1 MFTVTKSNAEVTPFL
16 SANNDTNKQHNNNS
30 KQSSDSSKQ
39 NGKQTTAKENN
50 SKENKLTSSAANED
64 EDFQEPKI
72 ATKKNKRVGSK
83 VVSKSTKRV
92 VTMKKVV
99 RAAKSGVLPK
109 NRAVAAGK
117 AHPKKKGG

>member
-1 MFTVTKSNAEVTPFL
+1 MFSLLFTVTKSNAEVTPFL
-16 SANNDTNKQHNNNS
+16 SANDTNKQHNNNS
-30 KQSSDSSKQ
+30 KQSSDNS
-39 NGKQTTAKENN
+39 KQTTAKENN
-50 SKENKLTSSAANED
+50 SKENKLTTSAANGD

-72 ATKKNKRVGSK
+72 ATKKNKRVCSK
-83 VVSKSTKRV
+83 VISKSTKRA